1 MSSTQAHPYCPYW
14 PASKVITLAAK
25 ECRYFPNACCAFNVH
40 KSTILQVVFYL
51 MLTYASKKS
60 KVQERQQRLEL
71 LEAWEQTNQGDL
83 HRSQPMSK
91 AQEAAE
97 VAQQDQQ
104 EGLIQALATSMFNV
118 PQFSRI
124 F

>member
-1 MSSTQAHPYCPYW
+1 
-14 PASKVITLAAK
+14 
-25 ECRYFPNACCAFNVH
+25 
-40 KSTILQVVFYL
+40 
-51 MLTYASKKS
+51 MLTYAFKKS

-83 HRSQPMSK
+83 HRNQPMSK

-118 PQFSRI
+118 PRFSRM